1 MPKLIRC
8 GEYTVR
14 GSILLSDEEG
24 HNSWVGTKHIIA
36 CYGLAVQGIV
46 LPSSDPTQRVL
57 TRSAFYYYPE
67 LPKVFHFYMGINEK
81 ISTKDLFAT
90 VDEYLFAYNCRY
102 PESRLHGKAKR
113 SESSHILEDRY
124 LPADPEVWIHNPMW
138 AMNSGRGPEG
148 YHWASDEE
156 VNCGA
161 NLFDHPWQQY
171 IKTVTPLM
179 NCVVGVH
186 EKIMPFTDPTK
197 LSFCSADN
205 PYSNEEVRHS
215 CMLHH
220 NVDPEKVTTFQPM
233 IANRQ
238 MYISYNELK
247 EFASKFP
254 DFLGYFKEK
263 KPNILRDPTVLQY
276 YQHDETCLN
285 DAIRMH
291 GLPQRS
297 NNPDLLPRIEYI
309 YTNKYHDQSLLAYF
323 IDGLAASRY
332 RTAFLCFYQVL
343 ERKAHYRKEKDAE
356 KKALRRLIDDTTLFR
371 NCDIANAFA
380 YAEQCS
386 GGLELQKRLCGKSGR
401 WKRKDIADVLYKE
414 TRNPLIH
421 AKDDLLSG
429 NQAKASANNTHSSI
443 IPFSRE
449 ENDHAIEA
457 RMVLCRELARVVVL
471 KS

>member
-8 GEYTVR
+8 GEHTLR
-14 GSILLSDEEG
+14 GSLLLSDEEG
-24 HNSWVGTKHIIA
+24 YSSWFGTKHIIA
-36 CYGLAVQGIV
+36 CYGLTVQGIV
-46 LPSSDPTQRVL
+46 LPSSEPTRRVL

-67 LPKVFHFYMGINEK
+67 LPKVFHFYMGFNEK
-81 ISTKDLFAT
+81 ISTRDLFAT

-102 PESRLHGKAKR
+102 PESRLHGKAKPYEP
-113 SESSHILEDRY
+113 SPILEDRY

-161 NLFDHPWQQY
+161 NLFDQPWQQY
-171 IKTVTPLM
+171 IKTITPLI

-186 EKIMPFTDPTK
+186 EKLMPFTDPTK
-197 LSFCSADN
+197 LSVYPADN

-220 NVDPEKVTTFQPM
+220 DVEPEKVTTFQPM

-238 MYISYNELK
+238 MYISYDELK

-254 DFLGYFKEK
+254 EFLGYLKEK
-263 KPNILRDPTVLQY
+263 NPNILYDPTALQCEK
-276 YQHDETCLN
+276 HDEKSLK

-291 GLPQRS
+291 GLPKRS
-297 NNPDLLPRIEYI
+297 DNPDLIPRIEYI
-309 YTNKYHDQSLLAYF
+309 YANKYHDQSLLAYF
-323 IDGLAASRY
+323 VDGLSASRA

-343 ERKAHYRKEKDAE
+343 ERKAHYRKEKCSE
-356 KKALRRLIDDTTLFR
+356 KKALRRLIDDTKIFK
-371 NCDIANAFA
+371 NSDIANAFA
-380 YAEQCS
+380 YAKQFS
-386 GGLELQKRLCGKSGR
+386 GGLEIQNRLSGKNGR
-401 WKRKDIADVLYKE
+401 WKRKDIADTLYKE

-421 AKDDLLSG
+421 AKDDLLKD
-429 NQAKASANNTHSSI
+429 NQENEAYNAHNTV
-443 IPFSRE
+443 IPFSQDE
-449 ENDHAIEA
+449 QDYAIEA
-457 RMVLCRELARVVVL
+457 RMVMCRELARVALL